1 MQRRF
6 FLFSPL
12 LLAQDPAPIRV
23 SVNLVNVPFSVR
35 DTRGQW
41 VTTLSQEDFEV
52 FEDGVAQK
60 IAFFSRATDS
70 ALSLAVVAD
79 VSGSQEDYLKEH
91 RRDLRD
97 FLKTVLRP
105 RDQAMLAAF
114 GNSIRLVSP
123 FDKEAER
130 LDDALK
136 DFHKAKSAS
145 GYPKL
150 GAPENRSGGS
160 AFYDALVACADELGT
175 REGRRAM
182 IVFSDG
188 EDNASAHHLLDAI
201 ETAQQKGVTVFCL
214 RYTEIKK
221 GVWNARN
228 KYGRSV
234 MQRIGAETGG
244 LDFDA
249 GESKTLEAAFGE
261 IAAMLRSTYDLA
273 YTSNQAEQD
282 GSFRKL
288 KVRAKRQGLQLRHKS
303 GYFARPGE

>member
-12 LLAQDPAPIRV
+12 LLAQEPAPIRV

-35 DTRGQW
+35 DERGQW
-41 VTTLSQEDFEV
+41 VTNLSPEDFEV

-97 FLKTVLRP
+97 FLKAVLRP

-114 GNSIRLVSP
+114 GNSVRLVSP

-130 LDDALK
+130 LDEALM
-136 DFHKAKSAS
+136 DFHKTKNAS
-145 GYPKL
+145 RYPKL

-160 AFYDALVACADELGT
+160 AFYDALVASAEELGT
-175 REGRRAM
+175 REGRRAL

-188 EDNASAHHLLDAI
+188 EDNASALHLLDAI

-214 RYTEIKK
+214 RYTEIRK
-221 GVWNARN
+221 GTWNARN

-249 GESKTLEAAFGE
+249 GETKNLEVAFRE

-273 YTSNQAEQD
+273 YTSNQPEQD

-288 KVRAKRQGLQLRHKS
+288 KIRATNRALQLRHKS
-303 GYFARPGE
+303 GYYARPS